1 MNILP
6 KSFITSSILNAAVVP
21 TLTSSTSALLKQQ
34 NAAILQAAMQP
45 GISAIIQT
53 STSKPDDIIKCVVC
67 QDPLSANPEHYEMLA
82 VRPAIGAPNG
92 DFFPILETLTST
104 SAARVPCCIVCSSS
118 LKDQWDDFEAKNVP
132 IQNRVYNLQAK
143 FSRAHF
149 QSKALSSPRY
159 LLQHPGLGNN
169 GATPSIGSVV
179 AVALDGNSRPSSSI
193 REESSPQDEVLDLSM
208 PSATPATTPKPIG
221 APLSPTNL
229 SRSSSNSSGQSK
241 VASVVPFS
249 SVASSPRL
257 TGGGP
262 QVQLAQT
269 RTASLEMAAAA
280 VQSLPQFFNSSMTN
294 LIKVTSNPVG
304 LTSLKFPAPHTA
316 CLDNHH
322 HPSLATSPSP
332 IPLKK
337 PLFCCSLCD
346 DTCTLLVPILL
357 RPLSNCP
364 YFPTLSSHVKTPQID
379 SNGRISKCHTT
390 RCSSHLT
397 VDSVTNQLCT
407 SFL

>member
-45 GISAIIQT
+45 GISAII
-53 STSKPDDIIKCVVC
+53 TSKPDDIIKCVVC

-169 GATPSIGSVV
+169 GATPGIGSVV
-179 AVALDGNSRPSSSI
+179 AVALDGNSRPSSSS

-208 PSATPATTPKPIG
+208 PSATPATTTPKATG

-241 VASVVPFS
+241 VASVVPFP

-257 TGGGP
+257 TGGGGP
-262 QVQLAQT
+262 QIQLAQT

-304 LTSLKFPAPHTA
+304 VTSLKFPAPHTA

-322 HPSLATSPSP
+322 HSSLATSPSP

-357 RPLSNCP
+357 RPLPNCP

-379 SNGRISKCHTT
+379 SNGRISKCHRT
-390 RCSSHLT
+390 RGSSHLT
-397 VDSVTNQLCT
+397 ELCT
-407 SFL
+407 FFP